1 MRAERLILVGASAGG
16 FDALQQLLPAFP
28 AVAGLAVVVVLHL
41 HPQSLLGPAEF
52 FPSLSGLECREA
64 QDKDAIREKTV
75 YFAPPAYHLL
85 IERSRTFSLS
95 VDDPVQWARPSID
108 VLFESAA
115 EAYGQNCV
123 AIILTGANQDGAR
136 GCARLAAHGAAI
148 YVQDPEEAA
157 VSSMPRAA
165 LARCPQAQALS
176 LHELGRRMH
185 HWEKKRET

>member
-1 MRAERLILVGASAGG
+1 MMAERLILVGASAGG

-52 FPSLSGLECREA
+52 FSWLRGLKCREA
-64 QDKDAIREKTV
+64 QDKEAILDKTV

-85 IERSRTFSLS
+85 IERNRTFSLS

-115 EAYGQNCV
+115 QAYGQNCV
-123 AIILTGANQDGAR
+123 AIILTGANQDGAY
-136 GCARLAAHGAAI
+136 GCARLAERGATV

-165 LARCPQAQALS
+165 LARCPQAKSLS
-176 LHELGRRMH
+176 LCEMGSRVQ
-185 HWEKKRET
+185 HWEKTRES